1 MNKALLDKTGL
12 PFAIIATPFAPVERD
27 EAPIPTVSR
36 CLCLL
41 FSCFLVSFEDSQGII
56 RLTGTCVNISKP

>member
-36 CLCLL
+36 GLFAYVFCCLL
-41 FSCFLVSFEDSQGII
+41 FMFDESLI
-56 RLTGTCVNISKP
+56 RH

>member
-1 MNKALLDKTGL
+1 VNKALLDKTGL

-36 CLCLL
+36 VYFPYDFVDWCLL
-41 FSCFLVSFEDSQGII
+41 FAV
-56 RLTGTCVNISKP
+56 RV